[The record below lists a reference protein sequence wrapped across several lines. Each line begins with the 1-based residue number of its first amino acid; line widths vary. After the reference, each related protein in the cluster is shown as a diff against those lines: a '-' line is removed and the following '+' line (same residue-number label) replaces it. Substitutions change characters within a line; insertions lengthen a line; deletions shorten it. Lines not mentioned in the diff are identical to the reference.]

1 MLILNSK
8 SIENTAHPKG
18 MIAAIQ
24 KALELYSSGSFL
36 MPDRMHV
43 NFNDNT
49 LLLMPV
55 FTNDAFG
62 TKLVSVFP
70 HNTKQN
76 IPVIQGSF
84 VLNDIETGKVL
95 ALMDGAALTAHRTG
109 AVGGLAAKLL
119 AKPDTKTLGIVGAGV
134 QSFHQALY
142 ISKSIGIEKILIFD
156 IFQEKTTNRIK
167 KLQEKLPGIEIYASK
182 TNTELT
188 KTTDIIVTGTTS
200 NKPVLPNNANLY
212 KNKIILA
219 FGSYKPGMKEL
230 PDAVFANAQI
240 FTDTK
245 FAKEESGDLAIPLK
259 EGLITENRIDALADV
274 ISGKIY
280 PDKEKT
286 IIFKSVGMALFD
298 ITVGEYLYQAAKE
311 KNIGVDVDF

>member
-1 MLILNSK
+1 MLVLNSK
-8 SIENTAHPKG
+8 SIENTAHPQG
-18 MIAAIQ
+18 MIAAVQ

-36 MPDRMHV
+36 MPDRMHI

-49 LLLMPV
+49 LLLMPA

-70 HNTKQN
+70 DNVKQN

-84 VLNDIETGKVL
+84 VLNDVETGKVL

-109 AVGGLAAKLL
+109 AVGGLTAKTL
-119 AKPDTKTLGIVGAGV
+119 AKPGTKTLGIIGAGV

-142 ISKSIGIEKILIFD
+142 ISKAIGIEKILIYD
-156 IFQEKTTNRIK
+156 IFQEKLAEWIER
-167 KLQEKLPGIEIYASK
+167 LQEKLPKIEISASK
-182 TNTELT
+182 TNTKLIET
-188 KTTDIIVTGTTS
+188 ADIIVTVTTS

-212 KNKIILA
+212 KNKVILA
-219 FGSYKPGMKEL
+219 FGSYKPDMKEL

-240 FTDTK
+240 FTDTE
-245 FAKEESGDLAIPLK
+245 FAKKESGDLAVPLK
-259 EGLITENRIDALADV
+259 EGLIRENQIDALANV
-274 ISGKIY
+274 ISGEIY

-298 ITVGEYLYQAAKE
+298 ITVGEYLYQTAKE
-311 KNIGVDVDF
+311 KNIGVDVEF